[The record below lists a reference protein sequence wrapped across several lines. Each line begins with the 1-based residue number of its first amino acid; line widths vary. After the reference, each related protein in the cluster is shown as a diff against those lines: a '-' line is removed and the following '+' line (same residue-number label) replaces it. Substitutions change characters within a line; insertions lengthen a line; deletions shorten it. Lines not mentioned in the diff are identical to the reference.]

1 MYRDIFSTLNEL
13 SLRGAPFAIATVI
26 EIEGSGSAKPGSKA
40 LIDGNARVI
49 LGWVGGGCVENM
61 VRQEAMES
69 IEDGRP
75 RIVTVDLTDE
85 VFGVG
90 MPCGG
95 IMKVYIEPV
104 LPPPQLVIAGHGRI
118 AETLAVLGQITGFSV
133 TIADPG
139 ATSEAFPT
147 ADGLVS
153 AGFNS
158 AEVNVG
164 PNTYVVVA
172 TQHKGDHLSIK
183 KAIEGG
189 AAYIALIASK
199 TRAQLVF
206 DYLAAAGI
214 DKSKL
219 TQARV
224 RAPAGLDIGAQTPE
238 EIALSIMSEIV
249 LVRRGGSGRTMLE
262 AKGILRRDAPGP
274 DRQPEKPA
282 SEAIAKDSKISSSN
296 LG

>member
-13 SLRGAPFAIATVI
+13 SSRGAPFAIATVI

-40 LIDGNARVI
+40 LIDANARVI

-69 IEDGRP
+69 IGDGRP
-75 RIVTVDLTDE
+75 RVVTVDLTDE

-95 IMKVYIEPV
+95 MMKVYIEPV

-133 TIADPG
+133 TVADPG
-139 ATSEAFPT
+139 ATGEAFPT
-147 ADGLVS
+147 ADRFVS

-158 AEVNVG
+158 AEINIG
-164 PNTYVVVA
+164 PHTYVVVA

-214 DKSKL
+214 DESKL

-262 AKGILRRDAPGP
+262 AKGIHLGGI
-274 DRQPEKPA
+274 A
-282 SEAIAKDSKISSSN
+282 SLPSDQSRSSP
-296 LG
+296 

>member
-1 MYRDIFSTLNEL
+1 MFAKRFERSEMYRDIFSTLNEL
-13 SLRGAPFAIATVI
+13 SSRGAPFAIATVI

-40 LIDGNARVI
+40 LIDANARVI

-69 IEDGRP
+69 IGDGRP
-75 RIVTVDLTDE
+75 RVVTVDLTDE

-95 IMKVYIEPV
+95 TMKVYIEPV

-133 TIADPG
+133 TVADPG
-139 ATSEAFPT
+139 ATGEAFPT
-147 ADGLVS
+147 ADRLVS

-158 AEVNVG
+158 AEINIG
-164 PNTYVVVA
+164 PHTYVVVA

-206 DYLAAAGI
+206 DYLASAGI
-214 DKSKL
+214 DESKL

-262 AKGILRRDAPGP
+262 AKGIRLGGA
-274 DRQPEKPA
+274 A
-282 SEAIAKDSKISSSN
+282 SMPSD
-296 LG
+296 

>member
-1 MYRDIFSTLNEL
+1 MDREIFSTLNEL
-13 SLRGAPFAIATVI
+13 SSRGAPFAIATVI
-26 EIEGSGSAKPGSKA
+26 EIEGSSSAKPGSKA
-40 LIDGNARVI
+40 LIDAAARVI
-49 LGWVGGGCVENM
+49 LGWVGGGCVENV

-69 IEDGRP
+69 IREGRP
-75 RIVTVDLTDE
+75 RIVSVDLTDE

-95 IMKVYIEPV
+95 MMKVYIDPI

-118 AETLAVLGQITGFSV
+118 AETLALFGKIAGFSV

-147 ADGLVS
+147 GSRIVS

-158 AEVNVG
+158 GEINVG
-164 PNTYVVVA
+164 PDTYVVVA
-172 TQHKGDHLSIK
+172 TQHKADHLSIK

-189 AAYIALIASK
+189 AAYIALVASR

-214 DKSKL
+214 DESRL
-219 TQARV
+219 AQANV
-224 RAPAGLDIGAQTPE
+224 RAPAGLDIGAETPE

-249 LVRRGGSGRTMLE
+249 LVRHGGSGRTMLE
-262 AKGILRRDAPGP
+262 AKGIQLRRDSETDPQSGVHSQGP
-274 DRQPEKPA
+274 A
-282 SEAIAKDSKISSSN
+282 VV
-296 LG
+296 

>member
-1 MYRDIFSTLNEL
+1 
-13 SLRGAPFAIATVI
+13 
-26 EIEGSGSAKPGSKA
+26 
-40 LIDGNARVI
+40 
-49 LGWVGGGCVENM
+49 
-61 VRQEAMES
+61 
-69 IEDGRP
+69 
-75 RIVTVDLTDE
+75 
-85 VFGVG
+85 
-90 MPCGG
+90 
-95 IMKVYIEPV
+95 MKVYIEPV

-133 TIADPG
+133 TVADPS
-139 ATSEAFPT
+139 ATREAFPK
-147 ADGLVS
+147 ADRLVS

-158 AEVNVG
+158 AEIGIG
-164 PNTYVVVA
+164 PQTYVVVA

-189 AAYIALIASK
+189 AAYIALVASR

-214 DKSKL
+214 DESRL

-262 AKGILRRDAPGP
+262 AKGILLGGT
-274 DRQPEKPA
+274 A
-282 SEAIAKDSKISSSN
+282 SVPSD
-296 LG
+296 

>member
-13 SLRGAPFAIATVI
+13 SSRGAPFAVATVI

-69 IEDGRP
+69 IADGKP

-95 IMKVYIEPV
+95 MMRVYIEPV

-118 AETLAVLGQITGFSV
+118 AEALAVFGQMTGFSV
-133 TIADPG
+133 TVADPE
-139 ATSEAFPT
+139 ATREVFST
-147 ADGLVS
+147 ADRLVT

-158 AEVNVG
+158 TEIDIG
-164 PNTYVVVA
+164 PDTYVVVA

-214 DKSKL
+214 DEKKL
-219 TQARV
+219 TRARV

-249 LVRRGGSGRTMLE
+249 SARRGGSGRSMLE
-262 AKGILRRDAPGP
+262 AKGIHPGGT
-274 DRQPEKPA
+274 A
-282 SEAIAKDSKISSSN
+282 SVPSD
-296 LG
+296 

>member
-1 MYRDIFSTLNEL
+1 MYRNIFSTLNEL
-13 SLRGAPFAIATVI
+13 SLRGTPFAIATVI

-69 IEDGRP
+69 IGDGRP

-95 IMKVYIEPV
+95 MMKVYIEPV

-118 AETLAVLGQITGFSV
+118 AETLAVLGQIAGFSV
-133 TIADPG
+133 TVADPG
-139 ATSEAFPT
+139 ATCEAFPT
-147 ADGLVS
+147 ADRLVN
-153 AGFNS
+153 AGFHS
-158 AEVNVG
+158 AEVDVG
-164 PNTYVVVA
+164 TRTYVVVA

-189 AAYIALIASK
+189 AAYIALVASK

-214 DKSKL
+214 DQSKL
-219 TQARV
+219 AQARV

-262 AKGILRRDAPGP
+262 AKGILRPEALGP
-274 DRQPEKPA
+274 DRQLEKTA
-282 SEAIAKDSKISSSN
+282 LETIAKDSKISS
-296 LG
+296 GDPG

>member
-1 MYRDIFSTLNEL
+1 
-13 SLRGAPFAIATVI
+13 
-26 EIEGSGSAKPGSKA
+26 
-40 LIDGNARVI
+40 
-49 LGWVGGGCVENM
+49 
-61 VRQEAMES
+61 
-69 IEDGRP
+69 
-75 RIVTVDLTDE
+75 
-85 VFGVG
+85 
-90 MPCGG
+90 
-95 IMKVYIEPV
+95 
-104 LPPPQLVIAGHGRI
+104 
-118 AETLAVLGQITGFSV
+118 
-133 TIADPG
+133 
-139 ATSEAFPT
+139 
-147 ADGLVS
+147 
-153 AGFNS
+153 
-158 AEVNVG
+158 
-164 PNTYVVVA
+164 
-172 TQHKGDHLSIK
+172 
-183 KAIEGG
+183 
-189 AAYIALIASK
+189 
-199 TRAQLVF
+199 VF

>member
-13 SLRGAPFAIATVI
+13 SSRGAPFAVATVI

-69 IEDGRP
+69 IADGKP

-95 IMKVYIEPV
+95 MMRVYIEPV

-118 AETLAVLGQITGFSV
+118 AEALAVFGQMTGFSV
-133 TIADPG
+133 TVADPE
-139 ATSEAFPT
+139 ATREVFST
-147 ADGLVS
+147 ADRLVT

-158 AEVNVG
+158 TEIDIG
-164 PNTYVVVA
+164 PDTYVVVA

-214 DKSKL
+214 DEKKL
-219 TQARV
+219 TRARV

-249 LVRRGGSGRTMLE
+249 SARRGGSGRSMLE
-262 AKGILRRDAPGP
+262 AKGIHPGGT
-274 DRQPEKPA
+274 A
-282 SEAIAKDSKISSSN
+282 SVQSD
-296 LG
+296 

>member
-13 SLRGAPFAIATVI
+13 SSRGAPFAVATVI

-69 IEDGRP
+69 IADGKP

-95 IMKVYIEPV
+95 MMRVYIEPV

-118 AETLAVLGQITGFSV
+118 AEALAVFGQMTGFSV
-133 TIADPG
+133 TVADPG
-139 ATSEAFPT
+139 ATREVFST
-147 ADGLVS
+147 ADRLVT

-158 AEVNVG
+158 TEIDIG
-164 PNTYVVVA
+164 PDTYVVVA

-214 DKSKL
+214 DEKKL
-219 TQARV
+219 TRARV

-249 LVRRGGSGRTMLE
+249 SARRGGSGRSMLE
-262 AKGILRRDAPGP
+262 AKGIHPGGT
-274 DRQPEKPA
+274 A
-282 SEAIAKDSKISSSN
+282 SVPS
-296 LG
+296 G

>member
-1 MYRDIFSTLNEL
+1 MYRNIFSTLNEL
-13 SLRGAPFAIATVI
+13 SSRGAPFAIATVI

-40 LIDGNARVI
+40 LIDANAKVI

-69 IEDGRP
+69 IGDGRP
-75 RIVTVDLTDE
+75 RVVTVDLTDE

-95 IMKVYIEPV
+95 MMKVYIEPV

-133 TIADPG
+133 TVADPG
-139 ATSEAFPT
+139 ATCEAFPT
-147 ADGLVS
+147 ADRLVN
-153 AGFNS
+153 AGFHS
-158 AEVNVG
+158 AEVDVG
-164 PNTYVVVA
+164 TRTYVVVA

-189 AAYIALIASK
+189 AAYIALVASK

-214 DKSKL
+214 DQGKL
-219 TQARV
+219 AQARV

-262 AKGILRRDAPGP
+262 AKGILRPEALGP
-274 DRQPEKPA
+274 DRQLERT
-282 SEAIAKDSKISSSN
+282 
-296 LG
+296 

>member
-1 MYRDIFSTLNEL
+1 MYRNIFSTLNEL
-13 SLRGAPFAIATVI
+13 SLRGTPFAIATVI

-49 LGWVGGGCVENM
+49 LGWVGGGCIENM

-69 IEDGRP
+69 IGDGRP

-95 IMKVYIEPV
+95 MMKVYIEPV

-118 AETLAVLGQITGFSV
+118 AETLAVLGQIAGFSV
-133 TIADPG
+133 TVADPG
-139 ATSEAFPT
+139 ATCEAFPT
-147 ADGLVS
+147 ADRLVN
-153 AGFNS
+153 AGFHS
-158 AEVNVG
+158 AEVDVG
-164 PNTYVVVA
+164 TRTYVVVA

-189 AAYIALIASK
+189 AAYIALVASK

-214 DKSKL
+214 DQGKL
-219 TQARV
+219 AQARV

-262 AKGILRRDAPGP
+262 AKGILRPEALGP
-274 DRQPEKPA
+274 DRQLEKTA
-282 SEAIAKDSKISSSN
+282 LETIAKDSKISS
-296 LG
+296 GDPG

>member
-13 SLRGAPFAIATVI
+13 RSRGAPFAIATVI

-40 LIDGNARVI
+40 LIDADAKVI
-49 LGWVGGGCVENM
+49 LGWVGGGCVENV

-69 IEDGRP
+69 IRDGRP
-75 RIVTVDLTDE
+75 RIVSVDLTDE

-95 IMKVYIEPV
+95 MMKVYIDPI
-104 LPPPQLVIAGHGRI
+104 LPRPQLVIAGHGRI
-118 AETLAVLGQITGFSV
+118 AETLALFGEIAGFSV
-133 TIADPG
+133 TVADPG
-139 ATSEAFPT
+139 AASEAFPT
-147 ADGLVS
+147 ASRIVS

-158 AEVNVG
+158 AEINVG
-164 PNTYVVVA
+164 RDTYVVVA
-172 TQHKGDHLSIK
+172 TQHKADHLSIK

-189 AAYIALIASK
+189 AAYIALVASRA
-199 TRAQLVF
+199 RAQLVF

-214 DKSKL
+214 DGSRL
-219 TQARV
+219 ARANV
-224 RAPAGLDIGAQTPE
+224 RAPAGLDIGAETPE

-262 AKGILRRDAPGP
+262 AKGIQLGGTASVPGGSQT
-274 DRQPEKPA
+274 D
-282 SEAIAKDSKISSSN
+282 

>member
-13 SLRGAPFAIATVI
+13 SSRRAPFAIATVI

-69 IEDGRP
+69 IADGKP

-95 IMKVYIEPV
+95 MMKVYIEPV
-104 LPPPQLVIAGHGRI
+104 LPPPHLVIAGHGRI
-118 AETLAVLGQITGFSV
+118 AEALAVFGQMTGFSV

-139 ATSEAFPT
+139 ATREAFST
-147 ADGLVS
+147 ADRLVT

-158 AEVNVG
+158 AEIDIG
-164 PNTYVVVA
+164 SDTYVVVA

-206 DYLAAAGI
+206 DYLGAAGI
-214 DKSKL
+214 DQKNL
-219 TQARV
+219 IRARV
-224 RAPAGLDIGAQTPE
+224 HAPAGLDIGAQTPE
-238 EIALSIMSEIV
+238 EIALSVMSEIV
-249 LVRRGGSGRTMLE
+249 LTRRGGSGQSMLE
-262 AKGILRRDAPGP
+262 AKGIQLGGT
-274 DRQPEKPA
+274 A
-282 SEAIAKDSKISSSN
+282 SVTSD
-296 LG
+296 

>member
-1 MYRDIFSTLNEL
+1 MDREIFSTLNEL
-13 SLRGAPFAIATVI
+13 SSRGALFAIATVI
-26 EIEGSGSAKPGSKA
+26 EIEGSSSAKPGSKA
-40 LIDGNARVI
+40 LIDAAARVI
-49 LGWVGGGCVENM
+49 LGWVGGGCVENV
-61 VRQEAMES
+61 VRQQAMES
-69 IEDGRP
+69 IRDGRP

-95 IMKVYIEPV
+95 MMKVYIDPI

-118 AETLAVLGQITGFSV
+118 AETLAVFGKIAGFSV
-133 TIADPG
+133 TVADPG

-147 ADGLVS
+147 ASRVVS

-158 AEVNVG
+158 TEIPIG
-164 PNTYVVVA
+164 PDTYVVVA
-172 TQHKGDHLSIK
+172 TQHKADHLSIK

-189 AAYIALIASK
+189 AAYIALVASR

-214 DKSKL
+214 DESRL

-224 RAPAGLDIGAQTPE
+224 RAPAGLDIGAETPE

-262 AKGILRRDAPGP
+262 AKEMSGSRTVL
-274 DRQPEKPA
+274 E
-282 SEAIAKDSKISSSN
+282 
-296 LG
+296 

>member
-13 SLRGAPFAIATVI
+13 SSRGAPFAVATVI

-49 LGWVGGGCVENM
+49 LGWIGGGCVENM

-69 IEDGRP
+69 IADGKP

-95 IMKVYIEPV
+95 MMRVYIEPV

-118 AETLAVLGQITGFSV
+118 AEALAVFGQMTGFSV
-133 TIADPG
+133 TVADPG
-139 ATSEAFPT
+139 ATREVFST
-147 ADGLVS
+147 ADRLVT

-158 AEVNVG
+158 TEIDIG
-164 PNTYVVVA
+164 PDTYVVVA

-214 DKSKL
+214 DEKKL
-219 TQARV
+219 TRARV

-249 LVRRGGSGRTMLE
+249 SARRGGSGRSMLE
-262 AKGILRRDAPGP
+262 AKGIHPGGT
-274 DRQPEKPA
+274 A
-282 SEAIAKDSKISSSN
+282 SVPSD
-296 LG
+296 

>member
-13 SLRGAPFAIATVI
+13 SSRGAPFAIATVI

-69 IEDGRP
+69 IGDGRP

-95 IMKVYIEPV
+95 MMKVYIEPV
-104 LPPPQLVIAGHGRI
+104 LPPPHLVIAGHGRI

-133 TIADPG
+133 TVADPG
-139 ATSEAFPT
+139 ATCEAFPT
-147 ADGLVS
+147 ADRLLS
-153 AGFNS
+153 AGFSS
-158 AEVNVG
+158 AEINIG
-164 PNTYVVVA
+164 PQTYVVVA

-206 DYLAAAGI
+206 DYLAGAGI
-214 DKSKL
+214 DERKL
-219 TQARV
+219 AQARV

-262 AKGILRRDAPGP
+262 AKGIQPREVSGP
-274 DRQPEKPA
+274 DRQAEKPA
-282 SEAIAKDSKISSSN
+282 SAANAKESRISSGSSE
-296 LG
+296 